1 MDLSLFDNGWERNL
15 EAATEMALAKVE
27 TFLRVEL
34 SADYKTLM
42 LTFDGGEGFIG
53 ENYMILWPV
62 SDLIQFNEEYEVKKY
77 APDVFLFGSNG
88 GGEAFGFDLRG
99 GAISILQ
106 LPFIGMDMKYA
117 KKVGSSFSD
126 FLFQLSQKVI

>member
-88 GGEAFGFDLRG
+88 GGEACGFDLRG
-99 GAISILQ
+99 GAIIILQ